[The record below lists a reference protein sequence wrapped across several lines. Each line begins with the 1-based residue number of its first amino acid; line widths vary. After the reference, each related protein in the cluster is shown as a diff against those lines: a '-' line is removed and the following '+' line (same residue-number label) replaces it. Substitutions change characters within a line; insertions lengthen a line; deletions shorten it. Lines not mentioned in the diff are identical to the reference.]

1 MKWYRRTMKTTIDR
15 AGRVVIPLALRQ
27 RAGFEPGAE
36 LEVELDEIGIRLV
49 RAVEGPELVVKDGR
63 LLARPTAP
71 ADALP
76 KVDTAE
82 WIEQERD
89 RWP

>member
-1 MKWYRRTMKTTIDR
+1 MKTTIDG

-27 RAGFEPGAE
+27 RAGFEPGTE
-36 LEVELDEIGIRLV
+36 LDVELDETGIRLV
-49 RAVEGPELVVKDGR
+49 RAVPGPKLVVEQGR
-63 LLARPTAP
+63 LVVRPTAP
-71 ADALP
+71 AKERP
-76 KVDTAE
+76 EVDVGA